1 MAAKPRKL
9 NATKANSQAPPRSLS
24 AQHNEVVHRA
34 VDLAVLMVF
43 FSGTY
48 AVGRMTFAS
57 SEKYGTTPLQAH
69 RLVVFGPMLG
79 YVNVLFYIY
88 CAQMP
93 HVIIIARTVTGWSF
107 GRRCVMRTG
116 TRRLGTHPRR
126 QTTVPI
132 SLIT

>member
-57 SEKYGTTPLQAH
+57 SVRSTAPHHFKLTAWSSLDQCWDMSTFCL
-69 RLVVFGPMLG
+69 
-79 YVNVLFYIY
+79 IY
-88 CAQMP
+88 
-93 HVIIIARTVTGWSF
+93 
-107 GRRCVMRTG
+107 
-116 TRRLGTHPRR
+116 
-126 QTTVPI
+126 TVPKCPM
-132 SLIT
+132 